1 MTHLILVHP
10 DGNAESRTLGSRGVA
25 HRDDSKF
32 YIHVPMTTNSRP
44 PHCIHPRPRRDHL
57 TLYIWT
63 IRSPGGLA
71 SSSFT
76 EYLIST
82 SNSRE
87 LSSLFLHE
95 KVPVT
100 IVPS

>member
-1 MTHLILVHP
+1 MRPILIHP
-10 DGNAESRTLGSRGVA
+10 DTTVKSGTRVRPTVLHIEAIARLYSKAYMYMRPLLTYCILSR
-25 HRDDSKF
+25 
-32 YIHVPMTTNSRP
+32 IHNGY
-44 PHCIHPRPRRDHL
+44 L
-57 TLYIWT
+57 TLYIWM
-63 IRSPGGLA
+63 IRSPGSLA

-100 IVPS
+100 MVPS